1 MPSAVSPP
9 LRPNRSIDPASRG
22 RYRGIHRGAHG
33 PARGTVPI
41 DPRRKMPRARGESGS
56 GERITHMQ
64 LITRPPQKPS
74 NISRVRPSPP
84 PVATVADDPDLSV
97 PFARLNLS
105 IARLGHQVLE
115 AVLADPKRESCSDGA
130 ALAIRYGLTIDL
142 LPTIDQRIVFGAMRA
157 TAPHGY
163 RLSLVLPFARHLLR
177 EAGRWQD
184 DLPAFWRGP
193 CWSDLSL
200 VSLAEA
206 WPGPSAVP
214 MLVHRLTEL
223 TTAREKI
230 KTHYEYASHLLRG
243 WHDAN

>member
-1 MPSAVSPP
+1 
-9 LRPNRSIDPASRG
+9 
-22 RYRGIHRGAHG
+22 
-33 PARGTVPI
+33 
-41 DPRRKMPRARGESGS
+41 MPRARGESGS

-64 LITRPPQKPS
+64 LITPTKKRPP

-84 PVATVADDPDLSV
+84 PPATLADDPDLSV
-97 PFARLNLS
+97 PFARLNES
-105 IARLGHQVLE
+105 IFRLGYQALE
-115 AVLADPKRESCSDGA
+115 AVLADPKRESCSDGV
-130 ALAIRYGLTIDL
+130 ALAIRCGLTVAL
-142 LPTIDQRIVFGAMRA
+142 LPCTDQRIIYAAMLS

-177 EAGRWQD
+177 ETGRWQA

-214 MLVHRLTEL
+214 MLVARLVEL
-223 TTAREKI
+223 TSARDKI
-230 KTHYEYASHLLRG
+230 ETHYTYAAHILKG
-243 WHDAN
+243 VA